1 MAKQP
6 GEYGYED
13 TSLRAMGGE
22 TGVRALVDRFYDA
35 MERRPDARRILEM
48 HPEDLALSRDKLA
61 AFLTGW
67 LGGPKRYR
75 ERWGKIQ
82 IPVAHR
88 HLDIGPE
95 ERDAWLACME
105 EAIADMPVADD
116 FRTYFLREIAV
127 PANRAMTRRPAGPTP
142 EPR

>member
-1 MAKQP
+1 MKQP
-6 GEYGYED
+6 GEYGFED

-22 TGVRALVDRFYDA
+22 PGVRRLVDLFYDA
-35 MERRPDARRILEM
+35 MESRPEARRILEM
-48 HPEDLALSRDKLA
+48 HPEDLGLSRDKLA

-88 HLDIGPE
+88 HLDIGEE
-95 ERDAWLACME
+95 ERDAWLACMQQ
-105 EAIADMPVADD
+105 AIDEMPVDD
-116 FRTYFLREIAV
+116 EFRAYFMREIAV
-127 PANRAMTRRPAGPTP
+127 PANRVMTRR
-142 EPR
+142 